1 MSGSGKSS
9 CVRATAL
16 IVCMAQIGSFVPASS
31 VTLGIHDAVQTYVTT
46 GHRGVTM
53 LTCLQADGR
62 CVLDFV

>member
-1 MSGSGKSS
+1 M
-9 CVRATAL
+9 RATAL

-46 GHRGVTM
+46 SRRSIAM

-62 CVLDFV
+62 CVFDLV